1 MEALVWLGALI
12 SVLGL
17 FGLVWS
23 IVKVWNARRSGMD
36 DEALRAVVRK
46 MVPINMGAL
55 MGSVLGLMMVIIGI
69 FLG

>member
-17 FGLVWS
+17 LGLIWS
-23 IVKVWNARRSGMD
+23 IVQVWKARRGGMD
-36 DEALRAVVRK
+36 DEALRAVVRR

>member
-17 FGLVWS
+17 LGLIWS
-23 IVKVWNARRSGMD
+23 IVQVWKARRAGMD
-36 DEALRAVVRK
+36 DEALRAVVRR

>member
-17 FGLVWS
+17 IGLIWS
-23 IVKVWNARRSGMD
+23 IVQVWQARRAGMD

-55 MGSVLGLMMVIIGI
+55 MGSMLGLMMVIIGI